1 MSLFKRKQREFGG
14 LLLDKG
20 LFRFVSLKGEP
31 GNIQVVQTS
40 FGTLPGGKDEED
52 PFVDSGARLESM
64 LSYVQSETG
73 ALKMPVNVAIPTTD
87 ALLRIVPL
95 PDLEPEEAKQ
105 AFRYDYE
112 RYFPF
117 SADEAIYDLAPIMY
131 PMPGNVEEKRYIVAS
146 TRKAMVENLM
156 DAADAQDMYL
166 GAIEPAQLALE
177 RAITPKVA
185 PSDAVVYVYAGRKNS
200 VITLSWKGNGI
211 FYRVMSVGFG
221 DKPEVFDPAAATDD
235 AVEYSFAKQVR
246 SSLQFAISQIRGFVP
261 DSMYLFGPGSS
272 EGLCTLLKETV
283 DIANVKTADPL
294 RINGIELNQAD
305 VAAGMWDIPVG
316 LAMRFL

>member
-1 MSLFKRKQREFGG
+1 MSFFKRKQQEFGG

-20 LFRFVSLKGEP
+20 LFRFISLKGEP
-31 GNIQVVQTS
+31 GNLEVVQTA
-40 FGTLPGGKDEED
+40 FGSLPEGIDEED
-52 PFVDSGARLESM
+52 PFMDSGAKLESI

-131 PMPGNVEEKRYIVAS
+131 PMPGSVEEKRYIVAS
-146 TRKAMVENLM
+146 TRKALVENLM
-156 DAADAQDMYL
+156 NAADAQDVFL

-200 VITLSWKGNGI
+200 VITLSWKGCGI

-221 DKPEVFDPAAATDD
+221 DKPLPFDPDNAPDD
-235 AVEYSFAKQVR
+235 AVEYSFVKQAR
-246 SSLQFAISQIRGFVP
+246 SSLQFALSQIRGFVP
-261 DSMYLFGPGSS
+261 DAIYVYGPGASP
-272 EGLCTLLKETV
+272 GVCGLLKEAAEV
-283 DIANVKTADPL
+283 ASVSVADPL
-294 RINGIELNQAD
+294 HIQGIELNPAD
-305 VAAGMWDIPVG
+305 IEAGMWDIPLG
-316 LAMRFL
+316 LALRFI

>member
-1 MSLFKRKQREFGG
+1 MSLFKRKQQEFGG

-31 GNIQVVQTS
+31 GSVEVVQTA
-40 FGTLPGGKDEED
+40 FGSLPDDFDEGE
-52 PFVDSGARLESM
+52 PFADSGSKLESVF
-64 LSYVQSETG
+64 SYVQSETG

-95 PDLEPEEAKQ
+95 PDLQPEEAKQ

-117 SADEAIYDLAPIMY
+117 SVDEAIYDLAPITY

-146 TRKAMVENLM
+146 TRKDLIERLM
-156 DAADAQDMYL
+156 DAADSQDIEL

-177 RAITPKVA
+177 RAITPKMA

-221 DKPEVFDPAAATDD
+221 EKPQPFDSETAPDD
-235 AVEYSFAKQVR
+235 AVQYSFVKQVR
-246 SSLQFAISQIRGFVP
+246 SSLQFAVSQIRGFVP
-261 DSMYLFGPGSS
+261 DAMYLYGPGSS
-272 EGLCTLLKETV
+272 DGLCALLKEAV
-283 DIANVKTADPL
+283 DISTVIKADPL
-294 RINGIELNQAD
+294 HINGIELNQAD
-305 VAAGMWDIPVG
+305 LEAGMWDIPIG